1 MEYEITRDDASIVV
15 KVAGRLDAQ
24 SAPILQDSMA
34 EVLEGVTGITF
45 DLGELAYISS
55 AGLRILLAAYKLM
68 DKREGTFEIENVTG
82 DVMDVLVM
90 SGFASVF
97 GIE

>member
-1 MEYEITRDDASIVV
+1 MEYEITRDDANIVV